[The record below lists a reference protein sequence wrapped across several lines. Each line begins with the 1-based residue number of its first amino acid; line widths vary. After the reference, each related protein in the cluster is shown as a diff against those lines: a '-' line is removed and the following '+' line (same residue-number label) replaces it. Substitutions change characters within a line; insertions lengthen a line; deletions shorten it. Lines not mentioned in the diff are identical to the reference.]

1 MTLEELMKVPFR
13 FCGHISMADEHQS
26 TYCNEQYGFKMV
38 TITPRY
44 DDGMRFGRT
53 RRHFYYNGKWYK
65 SLKKFLEAIKDIEFR
80 LIEK

>member
-1 MTLEELMKVPFR
+1 MTLEELKKVPLR

-38 TITPRY
+38 TITPCY

-65 SLKKFLEAIKDIEFR
+65 SLKKFLEVIKDVEFR
-80 LIEK
+80 LIEE

>member
-1 MTLEELMKVPFR
+1 MTLEELKKVPLR
-13 FCGHISMADEHQS
+13 FFGHISMADEHQS

-38 TITPRY
+38 TITPCY

-65 SLKKFLEAIKDIEFR
+65 SLKKFLEVIKDVEFR
-80 LIEK
+80 LIEE

>member
-1 MTLEELMKVPFR
+1 MTLEELKKVPFR

-38 TITPRY
+38 TITPCY

-53 RRHFYYNGKWYK
+53 RRHFYYNGKWHK
-65 SLKKFLEAIKDIEFR
+65 SLKKFLEVIKDVEFR
-80 LIEK
+80 LIEE